1 MCRALGE
8 RAGVAEQRAETLAA
22 HTLANGEAWL
32 ATLGPPPESPG
43 PRISRGGDGYAAPTD
58 DEPKQPPTTHA
69 VSRPKGF
76 TNWIRRECPRIEREP
91 TRES

>member
-8 RAGVAEQRAETLAA
+8 RAGVAEQRADTLAA
-22 HTLANGEAWL
+22 RTLANGEARL

-58 DEPKQPPTTHA
+58 DEPSSRRRRTPDLA
-69 VSRPKGF
+69 RRVSRTGYDASPP
-76 TNWIRRECPRIEREP
+76 RR
-91 TRES
+91 TRAYA